1 MKHVQLFSPEPEVMK
16 VTKLSSSSLP
26 ENESPDET
34 PEAEL
39 KKGEEEEGGRVEGG
53 RAEGGG
59 AEAVEVMMER
69 RETDGGEELAA
80 LFWAFAALLEE
91 T

>member
-1 MKHVQLFSPEPEVMK
+1 MKHVQLFSPEPEVTK

-26 ENESPDET
+26 ENESPEET

-39 KKGEEEEGGRVEGG
+39 KEGEEEEGGRVEGG
-53 RAEGGG
+53 G
-59 AEAVEVMMER
+59 AEVVEVMMER
-69 RETDGGEELAA
+69 RETAGGEEVVA
-80 LFWAFAALLEE
+80 FFAFAALLEE